1 MTDPGQQPTTDDLRD
16 FPRKLRETARREESR
31 AQNEELGANRQEVD
45 RERRQYRELFDF
57 APDAYLVTDVYG
69 TIRDANI
76 ASGRLLGVEARFL
89 TGKQLPSFFD
99 ENGRREYRHQLDH
112 LCDFDRLDDWQI
124 VLRPRHRERVV
135 VSVSITRGSQN
146 ETEAGAYRWMLRDI
160 TQRVRTEETLR
171 NLNHELELQLSARTA
186 QLAAANRT
194 RDDLLLS
201 ERRAR
206 QEAEIANRVKADF
219 LALLSHEFRTPLQAI
234 FGYTELLERQIH
246 GPLNE
251 AQLRDLRRIQQS
263 QQHLLGLIN
272 SILEFARLDSGSDI
286 DVHFCPTVVNEILC
300 EMEGFIGSQLEKRQ
314 LQYEYNCSDPT
325 VVARTDPTKVQ
336 QIVLNLLANAMKFT
350 PAGGHICLDCQR
362 ERETVAI
369 RVVDSGIGI
378 PRDKLDAVFQPF
390 VQLGSPLSSG
400 EGTGLGLPISRRL
413 AAAMGGTLT
422 ASSDTGTGSTFTLR
436 LPLAN
441 A

>member
-1 MTDPGQQPTTDDLRD
+1 MMDPGQQPRTDDLRD
-16 FPRKLRETARREESR
+16 FPRKLRETGRRQESR
-31 AQNEELGANRQEVD
+31 AQNEELGASRQEID
-45 RERRQYRELFDF
+45 RERRQYKELFDF

-89 TGKQLPSFFD
+89 AGKQLPSFFD

-124 VLRPRHRERVV
+124 VLGPRHRERVV
-135 VSVSITRGSQN
+135 VSASITRGSQN

-186 QLAAANRT
+186 QLAAASRM
-194 RDDLLLS
+194 RDDSLLG

-206 QEAEIANRVKADF
+206 QEAEIANRVKTDF

-272 SILEFARLDSGSDI
+272 TILEFARLDSGSDI

-314 LQYEYNCSDPT
+314 LKYEYTCSDPT
-325 VVARTDPTKVQ
+325 IVARTDPAKVQ

-390 VQLGSPLSSG
+390 VQLRSPISSG

-422 ASSDTGTGSTFTLR
+422 ASSDTDTGSTFTLR